1 MPEFSTL
8 PVDDAQLQAETAD
21 IPRSLAEY
29 VDFISRLPD
38 GQAGRL
44 KPSAG
49 EDVRL
54 VRMRLGAAAR
64 KMRKKVIIRK
74 TGDEVLFWVG
84 AA

>member
-1 MPEFSTL
+1 MVKFSTL
-8 PVDDAQLQAETAD
+8 PVDDAQSRAEAAD

-29 VDFISRLPD
+29 VAFINRLPD

-44 KPSAG
+44 KPSDG
-49 EDVRL
+49 EDVRQ
-54 VRMRLGAAAR
+54 VHMRLRAAAR

-74 TGDEVLFWVG
+74 AGDEVLFWLG